1 MQGWNPFSQVSL
13 QRDWA
18 AFLGCLSPHKQ
29 SNIWRNMGTG
39 IRIFF
44 VDDDGAIKRFPLT
57 RYLRLT
63 ERDPNERLPEY
74 ANTRVRCVEAAM
86 ELEQRK
92 PVDILRLLYII
103 LFFDAEGRLDATE
116 KEKEWQLSAEIAPP
130 FLEQESKQVVD
141 ARHRFAKRRFHH
153 KYRWEPTQET
163 EFAVMEAIF
172 GSS

>member
-13 QRDWA
+13 RRDWV

-29 SNIWRNMGTG
+29 SNIWRNVGTD

-74 ANTRVRCVEAAM
+74 ANTRIRCVEAAV

-116 KEKEWQLSAEIAPP
+116 KDNPVERGRCILPIYQCRSPDPGGNL
-130 FLEQESKQVVD
+130 LC
-141 ARHRFAKRRFHH
+141 KRG
-153 KYRWEPTQET
+153 
-163 EFAVMEAIF
+163 VSG
-172 GSS
+172 GSTPAS